1 VGGASRD
8 RYRARAGGIAHGVA
22 VTSHLLHRRTAR
34 VARTLAR
41 RVLLVLAAVAAL
53 VTVPATGSRAQDGT
67 QYQLETDLTC
77 QCGCGLTVH
86 SCNHLN
92 CGSGIPLKKEIAAQL
107 ETGKSRAEILEH
119 FQTKYGEKILSS
131 PTTRGFNLAAWTVP
145 FVAIA
150 LGGLVVGLVL
160 TRWRRSSGG
169 KGDGPGSP
177 GAPTV
182 DADPQLR
189 ARLQRELDELGRRS

>member
-1 VGGASRD
+1 VAS
-8 RYRARAGGIAHGVA
+8 HP
-22 VTSHLLHRRTAR
+22 LQ
-34 VARTLAR
+34 
-41 RVLLVLAAVAAL
+41 
-53 VTVPATGSRAQDGT
+53 SRAPRSVAHVVLVALATVVAYAAAPVPRAAAEDGT

-92 CGSGIPLKKEIAAQL
+92 CGSGIPLKKEIAEQL
-107 ETGKSRAEILEH
+107 STGKSRAEILDY

-169 KGDGPGSP
+169 RGDGPGSP
-177 GAPTV
+177 GTPTV

-189 ARLQRELDELGRRS
+189 ARLERELDDLGRRS